1 LKLIEQEN
9 KMKTFSYHLEAII
22 ATFKTLIKGRFLVF
36 FVPGLAIMLLFL
48 TIFSLGSTYNEFTE
62 KASDVSYIGGFLGWL
77 FGGIGSIF
85 STILNEIQKFFIL
98 VLLSPVMSILSENYD
113 AYLTGQ
119 KYKFDVLK
127 LFNDVLRA
135 VFVVFIALILEMSA
149 YLLFFVFSFLVP
161 DAIEPVCYFL
171 ITAFFVGFSFYDYS
185 LERYSVGTFGSLG
198 FSFTKML
205 TMVLTGSIFS
215 LIFMVP
221 YIGIPVAPVLT
232 VMISTV
238 VYIKIRGIKVYEDG
252 YVEPT
257 AETQSELPNEDQ
269 KTLEN

>member
-1 LKLIEQEN
+1 
-9 KMKTFSYHLEAII
+9 MKTFSYHLEAII
-22 ATFKTLIKGRFLVF
+22 ATFKTLLKGRFLIF

-48 TIFSLGSTYNEFTE
+48 TILSLGSSYNEFTE
-62 KASDVSYIGGFLGWL
+62 KAESVSYIGGFLGWL
-77 FGGIGSIF
+77 FGGIGDLF
-85 STILNEIQKFFIL
+85 STVLNEIQKFFIL

-119 KYKFDVLK
+119 KYKFDIVK
-127 LFNDVLRA
+127 LINDIIRA
-135 VFVVFIALILEMSA
+135 FFVVFIAFILEMSF
-149 YLLFFVFSFLVP
+149 YLLFFMFSFLVP
-161 DAIEPVCYFL
+161 DFLEPLCYFL

-198 FSFTKML
+198 FAFSKIL
-205 TMVLTGSIFS
+205 TMVLTGSIFT

-221 YIGIPVAPVLT
+221 YIGIPIAPVLT

-252 YVEPT
+252 YVEPVVENT
-257 AETQSELPNEDQ
+257 PELPNEEQ

>member
-1 LKLIEQEN
+1 
-9 KMKTFSYHLEAII
+9 MKTFSYHLEAII

-48 TIFSLGSTYNEFTE
+48 TISSLGSAYNEFTE
-62 KASDVSYIGGFLGWL
+62 KASDVSYIGGFI
-77 FGGIGSIF
+77 GGIFSWIGDMFGFIF
-85 STILNEIQKFFIL
+85 KEIQKFFIL

-127 LFNDVLRA
+127 LFNDILRA
-135 VFVVFIALILEMSA
+135 VFVVFIALILEFCLFILLNVFLLLIPDVIQPDFLRPL
-149 YLLFFVFSFLVP
+149 LLFIS
-161 DAIEPVCYFL
+161 AS
-171 ITAFFVGFSFYDYS
+171 FFVGFSFYDYS
-185 LERYSVGTFGSLG
+185 LERYSVGTFGSIG
-198 FSFTKML
+198 FSFSNIL
-205 TMVLTGSIFS
+205 TMVLTGSIFT

-221 YIGIPVAPVLT
+221 YIGIPIAPVLT

-257 AETQSELPNEDQ
+257 KESQSELPNEEQ

>member
-1 LKLIEQEN
+1 
-9 KMKTFSYHLEAII
+9 MKTFSYHLEAII
-22 ATFKTLIKGRFLVF
+22 ATFKTLVKGRFVVF
-36 FVPGLAIMLLFL
+36 FIPGLAIMLLFL
-48 TIFSLGSTYNEFTE
+48 TIFSLGGTYNEFTE

-119 KYKFDVLK
+119 KYKFDVVK
-127 LFNDVLRA
+127 LINDVIRA
-135 VFVVFIALILEMSA
+135 VFVVFIAFILEMSC
-149 YLLFFVFSFLVP
+149 YLLFTVFSFLVP
-161 DAIEPVCYFL
+161 DALEPACYFL

-185 LERYSVGTFGSLG
+185 LERYSIGTFGSLG
-198 FSFTKML
+198 FAFSKVL

-221 YIGIPVAPVLT
+221 YIGIPIAPVLT

-252 YVEPT
+252 YVEPAT
-257 AETQSELPNEDQ
+257 ESQTELPNDDQ